1 VEDNKEVLVFPRRC
15 IQGSDRFVPWSD
27 AAPVILC
34 ANANVAWLSRQEAER
49 SKGWVQPIPCAF
61 IRDPADRYCILRRTR
76 QTRTDLRNR
85 ISLIV
90 GGHVERSYSHD
101 SLISLLLLTL
111 KRELNEE
118 LGIQSFSRI
127 RPVGLVVDSLSIKA
141 SRHIAFIYEVVVTS
155 CLRVRAAEEFSLRSK
170 FTGYFSTPDGLSQFY
185 TKFDPWSLL
194 LFEDYINPHS
204 TKMPRQNYLFDD

>member
-1 VEDNKEVLVFPRRC
+1 VEDNKEILVFPRRC
-15 IQGSDRFVPWSD
+15 IQSSDRFVPWSD

-34 ANANVAWLSRQEAER
+34 ANANAVWLPRHEAER
-49 SKGWVQPIPCAF
+49 SKEWVQPIPCAF
-61 IRDPADRYCILRRTR
+61 IRDHAHRYCLLQRIR
-76 QTRTDLRNR
+76 QTRADLRDR

-90 GGHVERSYSHD
+90 GGHVERSYDHD
-101 SLISLLLLTL
+101 SLQSFLLLTL

-118 LGIQSFSRI
+118 LGIQSLSKV

-141 SRHIAFIYEVVVTS
+141 SRHIAFIYEVVIES

-170 FTGYFSTPDGLSQFY
+170 FTGYFSTPDELSQFH

-194 LFEDYINPHS
+194 LFEDYINPRS
-204 TKMPRQNYLFDD
+204 IKMARQNYLFDD